1 MGLAGAAMLGVVTLK
16 PAAAQQA
23 PSPPQ
28 QNSGAGVGGENNGE
42 DFTRPL
48 NLFQIRGEYRSAP
61 GNGSDPGTLRTVRTE
76 QVILRSDLKFDIVPQ
91 WTFALRGDLRF
102 VGRDPITSNNPNG
115 DFVDGLGDADLQ
127 AALIKTFNA
136 RWAAGGG
143 IRIVAPTGAPDLTS
157 GKWQALPIVGARVML
172 PELSDGSFL
181 TGLVRY
187 DVSFAGDP
195 SKRTISNLQIAPT
208 LNINLPQQWFV
219 TFYPNPD
226 IRINYGDSDHRA
238 DRPIVLAD
246 GFYDRARPDE
256 DHHHVA
262 RDRRAGDQRLPGL
275 RFQSGH
281 ATERKI
287 LRAGRSGMTFI

>member
-28 QNSGAGVGGENNGE
+28 QNSGAGAGGENNGE

-208 LNINLPQQWFV
+208 LNINLPQQ
-219 TFYPNPD
+219 
-226 IRINYGDSDHRA
+226 
-238 DRPIVLAD
+238 
-246 GFYDRARPDE
+246 
-256 DHHHVA
+256 
-262 RDRRAGDQRLPGL
+262 
-275 RFQSGH
+275 
-281 ATERKI
+281 
-287 LRAGRSGMTFI
+287 

>member
-1 MGLAGAAMLGVVTLK
+1 MHAPEFLRPLATGLAGAAMLSVVTVK
-16 PAAAQQA
+16 PATAQQT

-28 QNSGAGVGGENNGE
+28 QNSGAGAGGENNGE

-48 NLFQIRGEYRSAP
+48 NLFQIRGEYRSAA

-172 PELSDGSFL
+172 P
-181 TGLVRY
+181 
-187 DVSFAGDP
+187 
-195 SKRTISNLQIAPT
+195 
-208 LNINLPQQWFV
+208 
-219 TFYPNPD
+219 
-226 IRINYGDSDHRA
+226 
-238 DRPIVLAD
+238 
-246 GFYDRARPDE
+246 
-256 DHHHVA
+256 
-262 RDRRAGDQRLPGL
+262 
-275 RFQSGH
+275 
-281 ATERKI
+281 
-287 LRAGRSGMTFI
+287 